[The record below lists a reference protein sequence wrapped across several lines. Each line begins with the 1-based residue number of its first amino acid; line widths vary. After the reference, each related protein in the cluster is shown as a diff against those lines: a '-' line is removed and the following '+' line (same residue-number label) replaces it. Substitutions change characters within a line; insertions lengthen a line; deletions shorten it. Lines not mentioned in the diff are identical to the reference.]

1 MQVNRGSGNWIPA
14 STCHTQAYDT
24 YPILRSCR
32 HQGLLIS
39 RRGLKVINKSKEK
52 MRCKKKTEAIIP
64 SKLKVLWQGV
74 EGDRKGGGGALGKV
88 SSGCNSQV
96 LEETWREEGSFC

>member
-1 MQVNRGSGNWIPA
+1 MQVNRGSKNWIPA
-14 STCHTQAYDT
+14 SVCHTEAYDM
-24 YPILRSCR
+24 YPTLPSCR

-52 MRCKKKTEAIIP
+52 MRFKKKTEAIIP

-74 EGDRKGGGGALGKV
+74 EGDRKGGGGHWGRFPVDAIAKRLRRDG
-88 SSGCNSQV
+88 G
-96 LEETWREEGSFC
+96 RRD

>member
-1 MQVNRGSGNWIPA
+1 MQVNRRSRNWIPA
-14 STCHTQAYDT
+14 SICHTEAYDMSPT
-24 YPILRSCR
+24 LPSCR

-74 EGDRKGGGGALGKV
+74 EGDRKGGGGGT
-88 SSGCNSQV
+88 GDGFQ
-96 LEETWREEGSFC
+96 WMQ